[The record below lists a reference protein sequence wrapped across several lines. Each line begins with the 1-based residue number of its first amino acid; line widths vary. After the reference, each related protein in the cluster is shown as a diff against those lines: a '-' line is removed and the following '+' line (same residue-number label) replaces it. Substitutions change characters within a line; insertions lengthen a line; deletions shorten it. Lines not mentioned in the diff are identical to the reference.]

1 MDRQITAPLTAAYEL
16 TFKIPVTS
24 LRKTTWIS
32 GTKTSGP
39 YVSMR
44 LYVRDSGGNSVYS
57 GFGGAEFVDTPVF
70 DADFAGNFYEQI
82 NPASPPT
89 NIVLYM
95 SGVNMV
101 AGQVYTVTIQYIVFN
116 ISYDNYFTVNYYMPT
131 VDIEYNAS
139 VSSTTIN
146 QVGINVGQ
154 DTDRYFLTRP
164 DFLDSLDTTN
174 FPTNASNTNNS
185 FQRRRTVGHIGGTFL
200 LLNHNAI
207 EWHNAMQRIYINNAS
222 FPRSNRSAGGNFMTS
237 HFFGGYNRAFQMLRA
252 YAMFEPDAST
262 NCTSVYSD
270 IWVIGYSFNI
280 EQIIYVTTNT
290 FQVFFVEALQDTS
303 TYANANANSGFYG
316 VVVAAN
322 GTATGPVPQIKRV
335 FDTYNTSFKI
345 ELTSEDNSGSR
356 INLLVYK

>member
-1 MDRQITAPLTAAYEL
+1 
-16 TFKIPVTS
+16 
-24 LRKTTWIS
+24 
-32 GTKTSGP
+32 
-39 YVSMR
+39 
-44 LYVRDSGGNSVYS
+44 
-57 GFGGAEFVDTPVF
+57 
-70 DADFAGNFYEQI
+70 
-82 NPASPPT
+82 
-89 NIVLYM
+89 M

-101 AGQVYTVTIQYIVFN
+101 AGQAYTVTVQYIVYN
-116 ISYDNYFTVNYYMPT
+116 IAYDNYFTVNYYMPN
-131 VDIEYNAS
+131 ININYNAS
-139 VSSTTIN
+139 VASTAIN

-174 FPTNASNTNNS
+174 FPTNASNTNSS

-207 EWHNAMQRIYINNAS
+207 EWHNAMQRIYINNALY
-222 FPRSNRSAGGNFMTS
+222 PRSNRSAGGNFMTS

-270 IWVIGYSFNI
+270 VWVIGYSFNI
-280 EQIIYVTTNT
+280 EQITYVTTNT
-290 FQVFFVEALQDTS
+290 FQVFFVEALQDSS
-303 TYANANANSGFYG
+303 TYANATATAGFYG
-316 VVVAAN
+316 VVIAAN
-322 GTATGPVPQIKRV
+322 GTATGPVPQIVRV

-345 ELTSEDNSGSR
+345 ELTNEDNSGSR